1 MSYSKRD
8 EESSGEVGLFYH
20 VDKTA
25 VLQEARVFNSSPVNA
40 RKCRLLLTKII
51 YLLYLGEP
59 FTVKEATDLFFNVIK
74 LFQSKDTSLR
84 QMMYLVIKEL
94 SGIAEDVI
102 MVTQSLI
109 KDIQSK
115 QETIYRANAIRALC
129 LITDP
134 SMIQG
139 IERVLKA
146 AIVDKTPSVSS
157 AALVSSYHLCNVA
170 KDIIKRW
177 SNEVQEAINIKP
189 TSSGFASAASSY
201 FTAGGG
207 QSSSQSQI
215 VISTSSINQ
224 YHAISLLFLIRQH
237 DRMAIT
243 KLVQT
248 YSSGKSSGGGFLGG
262 GGGSSNVLKN
272 PSAVCMLIRF
282 ACKVMEDDPGSSR
295 RIYEILEGFLRHKS
309 DMVNLEAARAIC
321 DMHNLS
327 LKELF
332 PAVSVLQLFL
342 SSPKATLRFAAIR
355 TLNKLSLETPA
366 AVASCNLDIEN
377 LISDQNRSVAT
388 FAITTLLK
396 TGNEASVDR
405 LMKQISG
412 FMNDISDE
420 FKVIVV
426 DAIRALCLKFP
437 AKQVVMLQFLSNV
450 LRDEGGYNFKRAV
463 VEAIF
468 DMVKHIPESKDAALS
483 HLCEFIEDC
492 EFTKLSVRVLYL
504 LGIEGPKTATPNK
517 YIRYIYNRVI
527 LENSIVRAAAV
538 SALAKFGVHGTDALV
553 KKSVHVLL
561 TRCLDDVDDEVRDR
575 ATLYLAMM
583 NNENLA
589 KKYIADD
596 ATFALSTLERELVH
610 YVSNPAEKEFNL
622 ESVPV
627 ISKAQEEDERRRT
640 RAMDSNTPLLSAP
653 SPSTPTAAGA
663 KSPAAAAAAA
673 PVNAFDQQAVYASQL
688 SSHFSAFGT
697 LFKSSA
703 PIPLTESETEYVV
716 NCIKH
721 TFAKHIVFQFDCT
734 NTLNDQLL
742 ENVHMV
748 MQPEIDGLIQV
759 AEIPAEKLEY
769 GVTGVIYVAFEQEDP
784 DELGNVSFTNTLTFE
799 VKDCDPTTGEA
810 DPEGYNDEYQVEDVE
825 VTTSDYIRTSYIS
838 NFAEEY
844 ENLAEGEVVDTFAL
858 DREKA
863 PNLKAACTSII
874 DLLGMQALEGTETP
888 KNNSVHTLLLS
899 GTFLDGS
906 KVLARCRMTFNANSG
921 VAFELS
927 VRSEDENVSQIVLL
941 AIS

>member
-321 DMHNLS
+321 DMPNLS

-663 KSPAAAAAAA
+663 KSPAAASAA